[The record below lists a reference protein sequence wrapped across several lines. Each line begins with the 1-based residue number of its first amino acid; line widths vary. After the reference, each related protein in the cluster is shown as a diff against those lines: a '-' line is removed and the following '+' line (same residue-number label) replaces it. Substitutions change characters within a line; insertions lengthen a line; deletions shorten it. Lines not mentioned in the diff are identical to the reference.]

1 LASAS
6 ITASITEDHITVS
19 QSAFPAR
26 RLDATNE
33 AGIQRRDFIVTPAQ
47 LAGRASMDAVD
58 STYAW
63 IRLAVALVLGTI
75 GSAGMWSYVVA
86 LPPVQADFGI
96 DRGAAS
102 VPYTMA
108 MIGFA
113 FGGVAMGRLADRFG
127 IVFPA
132 ILGSV
137 LLGGGYVAAS
147 YAPNIWTLDAA
158 HFLIGVGASGTFG
171 PIISDM
177 SHWFKKRRGIA
188 IAIASSGNYLSGAVW
203 PPIIQYFIETSGWRA
218 THLGIGILCLI
229 TMIPLALLM
238 RRPSPIEHA
247 EIGATGGTARGT
259 LNLTPNTLQ
268 ALLAIGGIACC
279 VAMAMPQVHI
289 VAYCG
294 DLGYGPARGAEM
306 LSLMLGLGL
315 IARVASGS
323 IADKIGGLWALM
335 IGSALQAFA
344 LLLYL
349 GFNGLT
355 SLYIVSGLFGLFQ
368 GGIIPMYAVIVREYF
383 PPKDAGVRTGIALMF
398 ALFGMALGGWMSGA
412 IFDLTGSYR
421 AAFLNGFLWNLLN
434 LAIIGWLLL
443 RSRAGLSG
451 RLATA

>member
-6 ITASITEDHITVS
+6 ITSLITEDHITVS

-247 EIGATGGTARGT
+247 EIGATGGSARGT
-259 LNLTPNTLQ
+259 LSLSPNTLQ
-268 ALLAIGGIACC
+268 ALLAVGGIACC

>member
-1 LASAS
+1 M
-6 ITASITEDHITVS
+6 
-19 QSAFPAR
+19 
-26 RLDATNE
+26 
-33 AGIQRRDFIVTPAQ
+33 TPAQ

-63 IRLAVALVLGTI
+63 IRLSVALVLGTI

-247 EIGATGGTARGT
+247 EIGATGGSARGT
-259 LNLTPNTLQ
+259 LSLSPNTLQ
-268 ALLAIGGIACC
+268 ALLAVGGIACC

>member
-1 LASAS
+1 
-6 ITASITEDHITVS
+6 
-19 QSAFPAR
+19 
-26 RLDATNE
+26 
-33 AGIQRRDFIVTPAQ
+33 VTPAQ

-137 LLGGGYVAAS
+137 LLGGGYIAAS

-177 SHWFKKRRGIA
+177 SHWFRKRRGIA

-218 THLGIGILCLI
+218 THLGIGILCII
-229 TMIPLALLM
+229 TMIPLALMM
-238 RRPSPIEHA
+238 RRRSPIEHV

-259 LNLTPNTLQ
+259 LSLKPNTLQ

-323 IADKIGGLWALM
+323 IADKIGGLSALM

-443 RSRAGLSG
+443 RSRAGLSR

>member
-1 LASAS
+1 M
-6 ITASITEDHITVS
+6 
-19 QSAFPAR
+19 
-26 RLDATNE
+26 
-33 AGIQRRDFIVTPAQ
+33 TPAQ

-63 IRLAVALVLGTI
+63 IRLSVALVLGTI

-108 MIGFA
+108 MMGFA

-177 SHWFKKRRGIA
+177 SHWFRKRRGIA

-229 TMIPLALLM
+229 TMIPLALMM
-238 RRPSPIEHA
+238 RRRSPIEHV

-259 LNLTPNTLQ
+259 LSLKPNTLQ

-323 IADKIGGLWALM
+323 IADKIGGLSALM

-355 SLYIVSGLFGLFQ
+355 SLYVVSGLFGLFQ
-368 GGIIPMYAVIVREYF
+368 GGIIPMYAVIVREYLS
-383 PPKDAGVRTGIALMF
+383 PQDAGIRVGIALMF
-398 ALFGMALGGWMSGA
+398 ALFGMAIGGWMSGA

-421 AAFLNGFLWNLLN
+421 AAFANGFLWNLLN
-434 LAIIGWLLL
+434 LAIVGWLLV
-443 RSRAGLSG
+443 RSRASPTG
-451 RLATA
+451 RLAHA

>member
-1 LASAS
+1 V
-6 ITASITEDHITVS
+6 ITH
-19 QSAFPAR
+19 
-26 RLDATNE
+26 
-33 AGIQRRDFIVTPAQ
+33 AGGNAADI
-47 LAGRASMDAVD
+47 D

-63 IRLAVALVLGTI
+63 VRLAVALVLGTI
-75 GSAGMWSYVVA
+75 GSVGMWSFVVA
-86 LPPVQADFGI
+86 LPPVQAEFAI
-96 DRGAAS
+96 DRAS
-102 VPYTMA
+102 ASMPYTFG

-113 FGGVAMGRLADRFG
+113 FGGVLMGRFADRYG

-132 ILGSV
+132 ILGTV
-137 LLGGGYVAAS
+137 LLAAGYVAAG
-147 YAPNIWTLDAA
+147 YAPNIWVLAA
-158 HFLIGVGASGTFG
+158 MYAVVGVGTSGTFG
-171 PIISDM
+171 PIVSDM
-177 SHWFKKRRGIA
+177 SHWFRKRRGIA
-188 IAIASSGNYLSGAVW
+188 IAIASCGNYLSGAVW
-203 PPIIQYFIETSGWRA
+203 PPIIQHFIESDGWRT
-218 THLGIGILCLI
+218 THIGVAIFCLV
-229 TMIPLALLM
+229 TMVPLALMLW
-238 RRPSPIEHA
+238 RPSPVETVMPGVA
-247 EIGATGGTARGT
+247 AVPRDT
-259 LNLTPNTLQ
+259 LGLRPNTLQ
-268 ALLAIGGIACC
+268 ALLAIAGISCC

-315 IARVASGS
+315 IARVVSGS
-323 IADKIGGLWALM
+323 IADRIGGLGALM

-383 PPKDAGVRTGIALMF
+383 SPQDAGIRTGVALMF

-421 AAFLNGFLWNLLN
+421 AAFANGFLWNLLN
-434 LAIIGWLLL
+434 LAIVGWLLV
-443 RSRAGLSG
+443 RSRTRTSG